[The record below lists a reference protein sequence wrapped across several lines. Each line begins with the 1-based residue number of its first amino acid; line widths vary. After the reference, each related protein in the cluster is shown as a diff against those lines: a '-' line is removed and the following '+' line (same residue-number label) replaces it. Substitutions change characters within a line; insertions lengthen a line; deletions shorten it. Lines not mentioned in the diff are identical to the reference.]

1 MAVQRKIFR
10 IEQGGIGDVG
20 TAAPVRDPAALQ
32 HQEFMAEIKALRQ
45 LIEPR
50 VTTADR
56 DTMEKARAQIAE
68 AQAYRAELELIH
80 TAMQRTRGEA
90 SASSA
95 PNLQAMSRAGREL
108 EAIVVDTE
116 QATQQILRAA
126 EEIDQ
131 SANTLSAAL
140 KSEHEKGLAGDIRD
154 QVLRVYEACN
164 FQDLTGQRVGQVT
177 EILDML
183 EQHVGRLMEIWRSI
197 EQFKPIVLE
206 DPEGDGKLLN
216 GPKLSG
222 DAGHFSQGDIDRM
235 FGND

>member
-10 IEQGGIGDVG
+10 IERGGLGGACAAEPVG
-20 TAAPVRDPAALQ
+20 DPAALR

-50 VTTADR
+50 ATADR

-68 AQAYRAELELIH
+68 AQAYRAELELIY
-80 TAMQRTRGEA
+80 TAMKRTRGEA

-95 PNLQAMSRAGREL
+95 PNLHAMSRAGREL

-116 QATQQILRAA
+116 QATQQILRSA

-140 KSEHEKGLAGDIRD
+140 KSEHEKGLANDIRD
-154 QVLRVYEACN
+154 QVLRIYEACN

-177 EILDML
+177 EILDVL

-197 EQFKPIVLE
+197 EQFKPIVI
-206 DPEGDGKLLN
+206 EGAGDDRKLLN
-216 GPKLSG
+216 GPKLEGS
-222 DAGHFSQGDIDRM
+222 AGHFTQGDIDQM
-235 FGND
+235 FGNG